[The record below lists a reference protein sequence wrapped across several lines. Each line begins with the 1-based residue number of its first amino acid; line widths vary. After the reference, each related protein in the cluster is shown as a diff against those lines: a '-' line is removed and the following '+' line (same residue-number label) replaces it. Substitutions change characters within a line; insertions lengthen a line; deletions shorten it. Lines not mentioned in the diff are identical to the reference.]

1 MPQRD
6 KSANTDEEMRQGGAI
21 EKGHEQKSAARPEA
35 EGRTW
40 PAVKNLH
47 GGGNK
52 FGSRQKVAFGPVGG
66 SGRKTN
72 ASRSS

>member
-1 MPQRD
+1 MTA
-6 KSANTDEEMRQGGAI
+6 ANTDKEMRQGGAI
-21 EKGHEQKSAARPEA
+21 EKGHEQKGAPRPEA
-35 EGRTW
+35 EARAW
-40 PAVKNLH
+40 PAAKNLH

-52 FGSRQKVAFGPVGG
+52 FGSRQKVPFGPVGG